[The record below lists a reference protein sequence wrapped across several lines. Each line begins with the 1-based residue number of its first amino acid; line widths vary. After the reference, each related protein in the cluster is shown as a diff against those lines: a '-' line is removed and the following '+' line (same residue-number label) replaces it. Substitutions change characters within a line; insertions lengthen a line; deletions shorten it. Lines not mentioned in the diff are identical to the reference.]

1 MERAERLGSRGRVRG
16 AQRPAE
22 IALEDGGAEATARS
36 AEAGRV
42 QSLGA
47 RTVLSPALGGIV
59 IGQEVGRGLNVRAIF
74 AEDGEQAFRSLETD
88 ALTNALA
95 DGVPAVIA
103 TGGGVVLAAANRIA
117 LRESSARVVWLC
129 ADPSTLL
136 ERVRP
141 SIRSGHRS
149 RSPRTLHGTFLQPD
163 AEGVP
168 HMADRVALLV
178 GTRKGAFIAESD
190 AARTDWTVRGPYL
203 QGQSVMHMAHDP
215 RDGALLAGRA
225 RDRREL
231 EEEAEAVARQEPSH
245 GGAKR
250 PKILYAT
257 QGATPP
263 PTVVL
268 FARNADQVHFT
279 WQRYLENQLRERYPL
294 QGTPV
299 RIVVRERAAE
309 EGRERGRSGGRR
321 R

>member
-1 MERAERLGSRGRVRG
+1 MGIFNAWCDRQPMLILGATGPVDATLRRPNIDWLHTAQDQGQLIRNFVKYDDQPGSAAAIPESILRAW
-16 AQRPAE
+16 QQT
-22 IALEDGGAEATARS
+22 ATAPHGPTYVCLD
-36 AEAGRV
+36 A
-42 QSLGA
+42 
-47 RTVLSPALGGIV
+47 TI
-59 IGQEVGRGLNVRAIF
+59 QEG
-74 AEDGEQAFRSLETD
+74 
-88 ALTNALA
+88 
-95 DGVPAVIA
+95 
-103 TGGGVVLAAANRIA
+103 
-117 LRESSARVVWLC
+117 
-129 ADPSTLL
+129 
-136 ERVRP
+136 
-141 SIRSGHRS
+141 
-149 RSPRTLHGTFLQPD
+149 
-163 AEGVP
+163 
-168 HMADRVALLV
+168 
-178 GTRKGAFIAESD
+178 
-190 AARTDWTVRGPYL
+190 
-203 QGQSVMHMAHDP
+203 
-215 RDGALLAGRA
+215 
-225 RDRREL
+225 EL